1 MQKYEKLLEIVL
13 KLIDNY
19 ELISTL
25 IFNLI

>member
-25 IFNLI
+25 IFYLI

>member
-25 IFNLI
+25 IFYLF